1 MSELLLF
8 VRPPRPLWPFN
19 GPGSAFWPPL
29 AFASLAAAV
38 RTALRDLEVRILD
51 APALEMGWRSLE
63 REIARLRPTWIGLGE
78 EAVSCVEGLRL
89 AALARQAGARVIAGG
104 CFFGNVAPE
113 ALRTGLIDVVVHG
126 EGEETMVELIAALR
140 EGGAA
145 ALRQVRGI
153 SFRDGEEVV
162 RTEPRELLSD
172 LDRLPFPAYD
182 LLPVGR
188 YGRTSRHHPALAA
201 IEAGRGCP
209 HSCEFCV
216 LWRQMGRFSDAQPAP
231 HFRVKSAERLLEE
244 VRILRDRYGRR
255 YLGWVDPCFNAD
267 PDIPRRLAESLL
279 RDGHPMGQSAW
290 VRADCLV
297 RDAASGALDTC
308 VQAGLNEIYVGIERL
323 EPEDLRRLRKGDSPG
338 AAVDALRILSVRHPG
353 VFTVGTFLYGLPDD
367 TPGSIRA
374 LFLAATE
381 LPLDLAFFI
390 PLTPLPGTPYWRPEL
405 WDASGESF
413 RSFSFLPHVNG
424 DPARARLTMA
434 LHRSAVLAWTPR
446 RLKQTIRG
454 LFAHDSRRRDIYRRQ
469 LTRGASF
476 VAQGF
481 FGRAAGGHGTGG
493 MRFPD
498 WYAG

>member
-1 MSELLLF
+1 VSALLLF

-38 RTALRDLEVRILD
+38 RTALRDLDVRILD
-51 APALEMGWRSLE
+51 APALELGWRSLE
-63 REIARLRPTWIGLGE
+63 RELTRLRPTWIGMGE

-89 AALARQAGARVIAGG
+89 AALARQVGARVIAGG

-113 ALRTGLIDVVVHG
+113 ALRTGLVDVVVHG
-126 EGEETMVELIAALR
+126 EGEETLVELIAALR
-140 EGGAA
+140 DGDPA

-153 SFRDGEEVV
+153 SFLDGEEVV
-162 RTEPRELLSD
+162 RTEPRELLRD

-216 LWRQMGRFSDAQPAP
+216 LWRQMGRFRDARPVP
-231 HFRVKSAERLLEE
+231 HFRVKSPERLLEE
-244 VRILRDRYGRR
+244 VRILRERFGRR

-267 PDIPRRLAESLL
+267 PDVPRRLAESLL
-279 RDGHPMGQSAW
+279 REGRPIGQSAW
-290 VRADCLV
+290 VRADCLM
-297 RDAASGALDTC
+297 RDAASGALETC
-308 VQAGLNEIYVGIERL
+308 VRAGLNEVYIGIERL
-323 EPEDLRRLRKGDSPG
+323 EAEDLRRLHKGDSDG
-338 AAVDALRILSVRHPG
+338 AAMEALRILSEKHPG
-353 VFTVGTFLYGLPDD
+353 VFTVGTFLYGLPED
-367 TPGSIRA
+367 TPRSIRG

-381 LPLDLAFFI
+381 LPLDLVFFI
-390 PLTPLPGTPYWRPEL
+390 PLTPLPGTAYWRPEL

-413 RSFSFLPHVNG
+413 RSFGFLPYVNG
-424 DPARARLTMA
+424 DPARARLTTA
-434 LHRSAVLAWTPR
+434 LHRSAVLAWTPG
-446 RLKQTIRG
+446 RLKQTLG
-454 LFAHDSRRRDIYRRQ
+454 CLFAHDPRRRDICRRQ
-469 LTRGASF
+469 LARLAPF
-476 VAQGF
+476 VAQGLL
-481 FGRAAGGHGTGG
+481 GRALGGRGTGG
-493 MRFPD
+493 MRFPG